1 MEKDSIDTEMGSDT
15 KKTRSDDGETVG
27 SIVGDTVEKETEETD
42 GTSEGS
48 VDEELNTSV
57 EVDVGDNDSDG
68 VSLEDEE
75 SSVPVG
81 ATEDNKDTEEKTNVI
96 IDTGQTQEIEE
107 CEETSSVY
115 VRRTG
120 LRTKRPVSYDHR

>member
-96 IDTGQTQEIEE
+96 IDTG
-107 CEETSSVY
+107 
-115 VRRTG
+115 
-120 LRTKRPVSYDHR
+120 